1 MANLI
6 LRATKGSALTWSEG
20 DANLE
25 ALNNVKL
32 EASNSGTA
40 GQLLSLDQ
48 SGFVVWA
55 DLPPQPQTTITG
67 IAGYGQRVIDEWS
80 PATYSS
86 AKYFV
91 QITDGADLQV
101 EDISV
106 IYDGTDLSFIEY
118 GQLSNNGLLGTFT
131 FNINGS
137 GNVRMIFVPTGATN
151 MSIRITKTLMFK
163 N

>member
-1 MANLI
+1 MANI
-6 LRATKGSALTWSEG
+6 ITRAGKGSALTWTEG

-25 ALNNVKL
+25 TLNNVKL

-40 GQLLSLDQ
+40 GQILSLDA

-55 DLPPQPQTTITG
+55 DVPPQQQTSITG
-67 IAGYGQRVIDEWS
+67 IAGYGQRVIDEWD
-80 PATYSS
+80 PTTYSS

-91 QITDGADLQV
+91 QITDGTDIQV
-101 EDISV
+101 EEIAV
-106 IYDGTDLSFIEY
+106 IYDGTDLSFVEY
-118 GQLSNNGLLGTFT
+118 GQLTNNGLLGNFT
-131 FNINGS
+131 FNVNGS

-151 MSIRITKTLMFK
+151 MSIRIVKTLMFK